1 MGKNVLGPCHGGS
14 EASYLDPSNVCNFR
28 KTLEGCQ
35 AKGVGT
41 LNESEMLVTLYDHNN
56 PQTTPSD
63 IEKKIKE
70 FKQGAADESDVLQLI
85 DNYMNGG

>member
-1 MGKNVLGPCHGGS
+1 
-14 EASYLDPSNVCNFR
+14 
-28 KTLEGCQ
+28 
-35 AKGVGT
+35 
-41 LNESEMLVTLYDHNN
+41 MLVTLYDHNN